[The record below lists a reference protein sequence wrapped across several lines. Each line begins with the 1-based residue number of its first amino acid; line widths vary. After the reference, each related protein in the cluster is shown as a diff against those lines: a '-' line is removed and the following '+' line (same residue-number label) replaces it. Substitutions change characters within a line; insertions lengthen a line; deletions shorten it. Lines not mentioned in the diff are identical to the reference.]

1 MTYMGF
7 DILMFQ
13 VKNKTDRFIKESG
26 MEDFN
31 ERDGNGHK
39 MVATSEKGDNH
50 HQTILPWFL
59 WQIFMVAHY
68 TSSFKQCG
76 PH

>member
-31 ERDGNGHK
+31 ERDDNGHK

-50 HQTILPWFL
+50 HQTILP
-59 WQIFMVAHY
+59 
-68 TSSFKQCG
+68 
-76 PH
+76 

>member
-13 VKNKTDRFIKESG
+13 VKNKTNRFIKESG

-31 ERDGNGHK
+31 DRDGNGHK

-50 HQTILPWFL
+50 HQTILP
-59 WQIFMVAHY
+59 
-68 TSSFKQCG
+68 
-76 PH
+76 